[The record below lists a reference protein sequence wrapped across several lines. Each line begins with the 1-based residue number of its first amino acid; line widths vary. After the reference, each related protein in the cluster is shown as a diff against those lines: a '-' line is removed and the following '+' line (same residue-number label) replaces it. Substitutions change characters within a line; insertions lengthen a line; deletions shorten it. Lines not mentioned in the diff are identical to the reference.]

1 MVAKLT
7 GDARVAALSELCGWA
22 EVDDRNAIRRTFT
35 FGDFNE
41 AFAFMTRVALA
52 AERMDHHP
60 EWVNVYNPRRGDTLH
75 PRRRRAQRAGR
86 GARPVHRFA
95 RPVRRGRDVTW
106 RARAPGVRG
115 ARG

>member
-60 EWVNVYNPRRGDTLH
+60 EWVNVYNRVEVTLSTH
-75 PRRRRAQRAGR
+75 DVG
-86 GARPVHRFA
+86 GLSE
-95 RPVRRGRDVTW
+95 RDVEL
-106 RARAPGVRG
+106 ARFIGSLVP
-115 ARG
+115 